1 MCGRNMYDADLLEV
15 SVPTHQVRRTGERVR
30 LAAAGLA
37 VAEARGREAVDGH
50 VDEAPDPGV
59 LQDVLLARLG
69 LEHHVERERL
79 QLVRLFLRELDKR
92 ATFLESYS
100 TK

>member
-1 MCGRNMYDADLLEV
+1 MAFTLRRGSNIAKAKQSIDAL
-15 SVPTHQVRRTGERVR
+15 THQVRRTGERVR

-79 QLVRLFLRELDKR
+79 QLVRLFLRELDKGT
-92 ATFLESYS
+92 TFL
-100 TK
+100 